1 MVEPDADVW
10 RSAQSLAAGH
20 PRPACQGRAFAPDYT
35 ERSKKAHARND
46 YRFKG
51 PAMMTLDELTAH
63 ISSARWFSNLGRFE
77 GGGGF
82 IAITT
87 MEAWRSEDTIADA
100 HHEQVAENME
110 WLPSVYSG
118 EPDPIHGNSLK
129 LLAKELGKE
138 DEFKKCSLEAYK
150 RALASMRS
158 VAETPL
164 LRAGPHN
171 FNTLA
176 RSMAAYAARASASE
190 ITVSRQGFW
199 CSLIPLYS
207 SGNFP
212 CGLMPD
218 KTIVV
223 F

>member
-1 MVEPDADVW
+1 
-10 RSAQSLAAGH
+10 
-20 PRPACQGRAFAPDYT
+20 
-35 ERSKKAHARND
+35 
-46 YRFKG
+46 
-51 PAMMTLDELTAH
+51 MMTLDELTAH
-63 ISSARWFSNLGRFE
+63 ISSARWFSNLGRFQ
-77 GGGGF
+77 GGDRF
-82 IAITT
+82 IAIRT
-87 MEAWRSEDTIADA
+87 MEAWRSDDITTDA
-100 HHEQVAENME
+100 YHEHVAENIE
-110 WLPSVYSG
+110 WFPSVYSG
-118 EPDPIHGNSLK
+118 KPDPVHGGSLK

-138 DEFKKCSLEAYK
+138 DEFKKHSLEAYK
-150 RALASMRS
+150 LALASMRS
-158 VAETPL
+158 VPETPL

-171 FNTLA
+171 FNIRA
-176 RSMAAYAARASASE
+176 RSMAAYAARAAASE